1 MQAAE
6 KKRIRLIDIAR
17 FYAMSLVFFGHF
29 IERIMML
36 DNAPSAVLY
45 KFVYSFHMVLFVV
58 LAGYVA
64 RESDVESGFGKY
76 LKYRLLSRLLP
87 FVFFTVIFMI
97 LPAFFSGEFF
107 NLKLPSVEGYIGG
120 LIPTAFGLPMFCIPS
135 WFILM
140 IFTVEMIHFGM
151 FRFIR
156 SSNARLLIAALASYV
171 VGYWLNLRFDVFN
184 PMKGRIVGWNY
195 LFIHEAITMYS
206 FYLLGAWLKRNPQ
219 WMEKLPIKASVFG
232 AIVSFLVVLFTFNL
246 NNGPFNFNY
255 YNSVVILFSSHGSFI
270 WFPITAL
277 AGSLLVLFLAKCTPS
292 QKTIVWLGQNTL
304 LLIFLN
310 GVFYHYINPRAA
322 KWVLENFSPSFPSI
336 LGIGCAATVISLALC
351 IPFVALFNTFV
362 PQLVGKP
369 KINGPWMQSFI

>member
-6 KKRIRLIDIAR
+6 EKRIWLIDIAR

-36 DNAPSAVLY
+36 DNPAGAVLY
-45 KFVYSFHMVLFVV
+45 KFIYSFHMVLFVV

-120 LIPTAFGLPMFCIPS
+120 LITTAFGLPMFCIPS

-151 FRFIR
+151 FRFIK
-156 SSNARLLIAALASYV
+156 SSNARILIAALAFYV
-171 VGYWLNLRFDVFN
+171 LGYWLNLRFDIFN

-206 FYLLGAWLKRNPQ
+206 FYLLGTWLKRNPQ
-219 WMEKLPIKASVFG
+219 WMEKLPINASVFG
-232 AIVSFLVVLFTFNL
+232 VIVSFLIVLFTFNL

-270 WFPITAL
+270 WFPIPAL

-322 KWVLENFSPSFPSI
+322 KWVLENFSPSFPII
-336 LGIGCAATVISLALC
+336 LAIGCAATVISLALC